1 VDRAS
6 TSTDCWFWLFG
17 TATDA
22 PANSYHFEAA
32 QFDRGT
38 Q

>member
-1 VDRAS
+1 LLGL
-6 TSTDCWFWLFG
+6 LFG

-22 PANSYHFEAA
+22 LANSCLFEAA